1 MFMIFNTS
9 SYKNH
14 TWQASYQERIF
25 CLAQLGIPQLRCCVL
40 EHIPSKR
47 KLIYTLKYYFV
58 RSNINWLK
66 THLITMMSLMP
77 TRPILQPPRL
87 CVCMDL
93 CVGAPTYACVILL
106 PHIPLIMHASWWMPS
121 YSINFFLLFVS
132 EWWFKMMLLLHPKDS
147 IARANYSIHT
157 TLAFIIRFTEAN
169 FIVKL
174 IIKLIL

>member
-106 PHIPLIMHASWWMPS
+106 PHIPLIMHASTLL
-121 YSINFFLLFVS
+121 IFFFFLSLNDGSRWCYYFILRTQLQGQITLFTPH
-132 EWWFKMMLLLHPKDS
+132 WRLLSDS
-147 IARANYSIHT
+147 Q
-157 TLAFIIRFTEAN
+157 
-169 FIVKL
+169 
-174 IIKLIL
+174 KLIL